1 MKTHLTLCC
10 VLILGSAGVFA
21 DDNAHTPKSVPGN
34 VLADF
39 TVTPPDP
46 PNEGILFVNH
56 KLASRSG
63 HLGHALVEAA
73 DGKILAFYADC
84 SDDDEGHS
92 GVGWM
97 ECKRSTDGGRTWS
110 KPEPHPHS
118 KRVYDESDANRA
130 SLCEK
135 AVRTDNGDVVLFYLN
150 IDNSETPRWKPQFIP
165 TFARSED
172 GGDTWSEPQT
182 LGDEL
187 GRVYDAIVHDGEI
200 FVLQFANDCTRDWR
214 GTSPEHRYLLFAS
227 ENGGRTFEKRCVL
240 PFATRGRG
248 YGTLGVLPSG
258 DLIAHVMNLQDDP
271 FGPLESYT
279 SADGGRT
286 WSEPRTVEFA
296 KAVRNPQLIE
306 MGGTYFMHG
315 RARGGHFVIYRS
327 PDGLRWDEGLI
338 LREAEA
344 GAGAYSNSLV
354 VGSQVPAEPNRLLIQ
369 ASHAYRGNRTN
380 VLHWWIK
387 ARGPNRSN
395 SKKRQP

>member
-118 KRVYDESDANRA
+118 KRV
-130 SLCEK
+130 
-135 AVRTDNGDVVLFYLN
+135 
-150 IDNSETPRWKPQFIP
+150 
-165 TFARSED
+165 
-172 GGDTWSEPQT
+172 
-182 LGDEL
+182 
-187 GRVYDAIVHDGEI
+187 
-200 FVLQFANDCTRDWR
+200 
-214 GTSPEHRYLLFAS
+214 
-227 ENGGRTFEKRCVL
+227 
-240 PFATRGRG
+240 
-248 YGTLGVLPSG
+248 
-258 DLIAHVMNLQDDP
+258 
-271 FGPLESYT
+271 
-279 SADGGRT
+279 
-286 WSEPRTVEFA
+286 
-296 KAVRNPQLIE
+296 
-306 MGGTYFMHG
+306 
-315 RARGGHFVIYRS
+315 
-327 PDGLRWDEGLI
+327 
-338 LREAEA
+338 
-344 GAGAYSNSLV
+344 NSLV